1 MYPHIQ
7 RMYLLF
13 DWQKYK
19 KYFIVSDMNRDEL
32 LKEIEA
38 IAREVFQKPELVA
51 NDAMS
56 AADVDTWT
64 SLSFMQFLT
73 AIEDKYGFKFKMM
86 ELLQLRNMGAVV
98 DATMKHIV

>member
-1 MYPHIQ
+1 MDREQLKDEIQ
-7 RMYLLF
+7 
-13 DWQKYK
+13 
-19 KYFIVSDMNRDEL
+19 E
-32 LKEIEA
+32 
-38 IAREVFQKPELVA
+38 IAREIFAKPELEIT
-51 NDAMS
+51 DAMG

-98 DATMKHIV
+98 DATMKHVNNV